1 MAWCPKCRNEYVEG
15 VTVCADC
22 QVPLVDEL
30 PEETPF
36 DDKVLLGTLD
46 SAEEALKVAKFL
58 NFKGINSAFA
68 VADQNETEFPV
79 YVDEVEK
86 VDARMALSQLL
97 KEQTEDQP
105 LAALVPEITNEL
117 QELDEEEAEQMFSD
131 LRTDQSSVYV
141 KKKDKYDDLLFSGL
155 SFIIFSVIGGVVLLL
170 NQIGVFSFF
179 NLYSTLVMSVV
190 FVIFLGIGITS
201 LVRARRTKA
210 LVTQEH
216 ELSDEVITWI
226 EENITNDLINSY
238 FDPEDSEENNY
249 FTVHSRLCEIVS
261 ENFPFFPKEY
271 IDELMDERYNAFC
284 EGKGSEQE

>member
-15 VTVCADC
+15 VAVCADC

-105 LAALVPEITNEL
+105 LAAFVPEITNEL

>member
-58 NFKGINSAFA
+58 NFKGVSSAFA
-68 VADQNETEFPV
+68 VTNENETEYPV
-79 YVDEVEK
+79 YVDETEK
-86 VDARMALSQLL
+86 VDARMALSQFL

-105 LAALVPEITNEL
+105 LSEFIPEITSEL
-117 QELDEEEAEQMFSD
+117 QELDEEEAEHMFSD
-131 LRTDQSSVYV
+131 LRTEQSSVYV

-170 NQIGVFSFF
+170 NQIGIFSFF
-179 NLYSTLVMSVV
+179 NLYSTVVMGVV
-190 FVIFLGIGITS
+190 FIIFLGIGITS
-201 LVRARRTKA
+201 LVRARKTKA

-226 EENITNDLINSY
+226 EENITNDLISSY
-238 FDPEDSEENNY
+238 YNPEDSEENNY
-249 FTVHSRLCEIVS
+249 FTVHSRLCDIVS

-271 IDELMDERYNAFC
+271 IDELMDERYNTFC
-284 EGKGSEQE
+284 EGNGSEQE

>member
-15 VTVCADC
+15 VVVCADC

>member
-15 VTVCADC
+15 GAVCADC

>member
-68 VADQNETEFPV
+68 VADHNETEFPV

>member
-68 VADQNETEFPV
+68 VADHNETEFPV

-86 VDARMALSQLL
+86 VDAGMALSQLL

>member
-79 YVDEVEK
+79 YVDEAEK

-105 LAALVPEITNEL
+105 LAAFVPEITNEL
-117 QELDEEEAEQMFSD
+117 QELNEEEAEQMFSD
-131 LRTDQSSVYV
+131 LRTEQSSVYV

-179 NLYSTLVMSVV
+179 NLYSTVVMGVV

-271 IDELMDERYNAFC
+271 IDELMDERYNVFC
-284 EGKGSEQE
+284 EGNGSEQE

>member
-179 NLYSTLVMSVV
+179 NLCYTVSV
-190 FVIFLGIGITS
+190 
-201 LVRARRTKA
+201 
-210 LVTQEH
+210 
-216 ELSDEVITWI
+216 
-226 EENITNDLINSY
+226 N
-238 FDPEDSEENNY
+238 
-249 FTVHSRLCEIVS
+249 
-261 ENFPFFPKEY
+261 
-271 IDELMDERYNAFC
+271 
-284 EGKGSEQE
+284 

>member
-105 LAALVPEITNEL
+105 LAVLVPEITNEL

-284 EGKGSEQE
+284 EGNGSEQE

>member
-68 VADQNETEFPV
+68 VADHNETEFPV

-105 LAALVPEITNEL
+105 LAVLVPEITNEL

-271 IDELMDERYNAFC
+271 IVSNSALTEKHPNCDN
-284 EGKGSEQE
+284 

>member
-15 VTVCADC
+15 VTVC
-22 QVPLVDEL
+22 
-30 PEETPF
+30 
-36 DDKVLLGTLD
+36 
-46 SAEEALKVAKFL
+46 AKFL

-86 VDARMALSQLL
+86 ADARMALSQLL

-179 NLYSTLVMSVV
+179 NLYSTVVMSVV

-284 EGKGSEQE
+284 EGNGSEQE

>member
-1 MAWCPKCRNEYVEG
+1 
-15 VTVCADC
+15 
-22 QVPLVDEL
+22 
-30 PEETPF
+30 
-36 DDKVLLGTLD
+36 
-46 SAEEALKVAKFL
+46 
-58 NFKGINSAFA
+58 
-68 VADQNETEFPV
+68 
-79 YVDEVEK
+79 
-86 VDARMALSQLL
+86 MALSQLL

-105 LAALVPEITNEL
+105 LVAFVPEITNEL

-170 NQIGVFSFF
+170 NQMGVFSFF
-179 NLYSTLVMSVV
+179 NLYSTVVMGVV

-284 EGKGSEQE
+284 EGNGSEQE

>member
-68 VADQNETEFPV
+68 VADHNETEFPV

-105 LAALVPEITNEL
+105 LAAIVPEITNEL

-238 FDPEDSEENNY
+238 FDPKDSEENNY

-271 IDELMDERYNAFC
+271 IDELMDERYHAFC
-284 EGKGSEQE
+284 EGNGSEQE

>member
-46 SAEEALKVAKFL
+46 TAEEALKVAKFL

-105 LAALVPEITNEL
+105 LAVLVPEITNEL

-271 IDELMDERYNAFC
+271 IVSNSALTEKHPNCDN
-284 EGKGSEQE
+284 